1 MPELKMISPLLTNM
15 EVVKCISVR
24 GGTSVYIVKSTK
36 SNQSYYLKH
45 ICIPESQ
52 KQVDALMFTGAAAT
66 VEDAQNYYKQVAA
79 DYQAELETL
88 EKLSASPNIGC
99 YRSYQIEPKEDG
111 VGFEIYLLAE
121 YRQTLAEVLAG
132 TPMTQS
138 GAVNLG
144 VDLCS
149 ALCSLREAGLIHRNV
164 KHSLAKVLV
173 NVIAGFHRTE
183 LLSQLLQTDFMRLVV
198 HVHPVPKNRIEQ
210 DAVLRLHP

>member
-1 MPELKMISPLLTNM
+1 MFVKEANELPELNMISPLLTNM
-15 EVVKCISVR
+15 ELVKCVSVR
-24 GGTSVYIVKSTK
+24 SGTSVYIVKSTK

-79 DYQAELETL
+79 DYQSELETL

-121 YRQTLAEVLAG
+121 YRQTLSEVLAE
-132 TPMTQS
+132 TPMTHS

-144 VDLCS
+144 LDLCS
-149 ALCSLREAGLIHRNV
+149 ALCSLREAGLIHRDVKPSNV
-164 KHSLAKVLV
+164 S
-173 NVIAGFHRTE
+173 
-183 LLSQLLQTDFMRLVV
+183 
-198 HVHPVPKNRIEQ
+198 
-210 DAVLRLHP
+210 

>member
-149 ALCSLREAGLIHRNV
+149 ALCSLLSAGRSGHREDRRAQILLHAGNH
-164 KHSLAKVLV
+164 A
-173 NVIAGFHRTE
+173 
-183 LLSQLLQTDFMRLVV
+183 QL
-198 HVHPVPKNRIEQ
+198 
-210 DAVLRLHP
+210 VLRAGAVQPARDDRADDRHLFRRHDPLPHLQRQPRPV

>member
-1 MPELKMISPLLTNM
+1 MFVKEANELPELNMISPLLTNM
-15 EVVKCISVR
+15 ELVKCVSVR

-111 VGFEIYLLAE
+111 V
-121 YRQTLAEVLAG
+121 
-132 TPMTQS
+132 
-138 GAVNLG
+138 
-144 VDLCS
+144 
-149 ALCSLREAGLIHRNV
+149 
-164 KHSLAKVLV
+164 
-173 NVIAGFHRTE
+173 
-183 LLSQLLQTDFMRLVV
+183 
-198 HVHPVPKNRIEQ
+198 
-210 DAVLRLHP
+210 

>member
-79 DYQAELETL
+79 DYQSELETL

-121 YRQTLAEVLAG
+121 YRHHLFKYPESCSWFHTLARISSARASMMSFNTFNSMLRPSSSVQTAG
-132 TPMTQS
+132 VS
-138 GAVNLG
+138 V
-144 VDLCS
+144 S
-149 ALCSLREAGLIHRNV
+149 S
-164 KHSLAKVLV
+164 S
-173 NVIAGFHRTE
+173 
-183 LLSQLLQTDFMRLVV
+183 S
-198 HVHPVPKNRIEQ
+198 
-210 DAVLRLHP
+210 

>member
-1 MPELKMISPLLTNM
+1 MFVKEANGLPELKMISPLLTNM

-99 YRSYQIEPKEDG
+99 YRSYQRCKDAAAKTGKQRESAEQHAPTLCNNGRALRKNAA
-111 VGFEIYLLAE
+111 LCRLLPLAE
-121 YRQTLAEVLAG
+121 RRRFKG
-132 TPMTQS
+132 
-138 GAVNLG
+138 
-144 VDLCS
+144 
-149 ALCSLREAGLIHRNV
+149 
-164 KHSLAKVLV
+164 
-173 NVIAGFHRTE
+173 
-183 LLSQLLQTDFMRLVV
+183 
-198 HVHPVPKNRIEQ
+198 
-210 DAVLRLHP
+210 